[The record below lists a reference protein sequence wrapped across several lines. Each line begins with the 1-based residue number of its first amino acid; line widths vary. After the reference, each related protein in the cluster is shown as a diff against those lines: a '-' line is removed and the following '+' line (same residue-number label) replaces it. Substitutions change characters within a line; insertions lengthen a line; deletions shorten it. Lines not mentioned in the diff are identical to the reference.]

1 MFISIFSDVIM
12 NKKAI
17 YSIVI
22 VIIVIVAGLGIYFE
36 VYHPAKA
43 SKQSIIFAAAV
54 SSGEEYTFDQNMV
67 NTFNSEHS
75 NVSVTFE
82 SLNNF
87 YPTLGTE
94 FATNSAPGVFYMEN
108 SALPEFA
115 SEGYLQN
122 LKPILT
128 ANTSYNLSGFAPS
141 ILKTFSYKSGLYAAP
156 KDWSPLAVFF
166 NKAIFSAEHVPY
178 PGNGTWNWT
187 TMKQTLEMLKANESM
202 ASSSLG
208 IKDVTPMVIG
218 PQVARALA
226 FMHEAGGDWINAKGN
241 GAVNN
246 TTAFKEGFSYW
257 YDLYS
262 SGLAKLN
269 SNFSAGWNG
278 GDFAAGNIA
287 MIVSG
292 TWTVPVL
299 NASGAYFVG
308 KMSDVGYYYMPA
320 GPTGIHATMMFNV
333 GLGVNSAL
341 VGTQKWIAD
350 QFVEFFT
357 GPVGEKQWVSEGLAL
372 PSRTA
377 ILDSSWYS
385 SHFPIQSFV
394 GKQFPYAYGWNY
406 NTTNFEA
413 TELDVHNVYASLFAG
428 SLSLNKA
435 LTEMLDVTN
444 ASLAGTSTL

>member
-1 MFISIFSDVIM
+1 M
-12 NKKAI
+12 NKKLI
-17 YSIVI
+17 YATVI
-22 VIIVIVAGLGIYFE
+22 AVIVIVAGLGIYFE
-36 VYHPAKA
+36 VHPSKAK
-43 SKQSIIFAAAV
+43 KPSIVFAAAV
-54 SSGEEYTFDQNMV
+54 SSGEEYTFDQEMV
-67 NTFNSEHS
+67 NTFNSEHP
-75 NVSVTFE
+75 NVSVQFE
-82 SLNNF
+82 SLNDF
-87 YPTLGTE
+87 YSTLGTE

-115 SEGYLQN
+115 AEGYLQN
-122 LKPILT
+122 LTPILSS
-128 ANTSYNLSGFAPS
+128 NTSYNLSGFAPS
-141 ILKTFSYKSGLYAAP
+141 ILNTFVYKGGIYATP
-156 KDWSPLAVFF
+156 KDWSPLGVFY
-166 NKAIFSAEHVPY
+166 NKAIFNAEHVQY
-178 PGNGTWNWT
+178 PGNGTWNWS
-187 TMKQTLEMLKANESM
+187 TMLHTLEMLKANESD
-202 ASSSLG
+202 ASSLG
-208 IKDVTPMVIG
+208 ISHITPMVIG

-226 FMHEAGGDWINAKGN
+226 FMHEAGGQWINQQGD

-246 TTAFKEGFSYW
+246 TSSFDKGFSYW
-257 YDLYS
+257 YNLYS
-262 SGLAKLN
+262 SGLAELN

-299 NASGAYFVG
+299 NASGAYFDG
-308 KMSDVGYYYMPA
+308 KMSDVGYYYMPT
-320 GPTGIHATMMFNV
+320 GPTGINATMMFNV

-357 GPVGEKQWVSEGLAL
+357 GPSGEREWVSKGLAL

-385 SHFPIQSFV
+385 SNFPIQSFL

-428 SLSLNKA
+428 KISLNTA
-435 LTEMLDVTN
+435 LSEMLEVTN
-444 ASLAGTSTL
+444 ASLSGTSTL

>member
-1 MFISIFSDVIM
+1 M

-17 YSIVI
+17 YSLAV

-36 VYHPAKA
+36 ATHLAK
-43 SKQSIIFAAAV
+43 KGKTSIVFAAAV
-54 SSGEEYTFDQNMV
+54 SSGEEYTFDQSMV
-67 NTFNSEHS
+67 SAFNSQHS
-75 NVSVTFE
+75 NVSVKFE

-94 FATNSAPGVFYMEN
+94 FSTNSAPGVFYMEN

-115 SEGYLQN
+115 SQGYLQN
-122 LKPILT
+122 LKPVLSG
-128 ANTSYNLSGFAPS
+128 NSSYNLSGFAPT

-156 KDWSPLAVFF
+156 KDWSPLEVFY
-166 NKAIFSAEHVPY
+166 NKAIFNAENVKY

-187 TMKQTLEMLKANESM
+187 TMKQTLQMLKANESQ
-202 ASSSLG
+202 ASSLG
-208 IKDVTPMVIG
+208 IKHITPMVMG

-226 FMHEAGGDWINAKGN
+226 FMHEAGGDWINEKGN

-246 TTAFKEGFSYW
+246 TTAFRQGFSYW
-257 YDLYS
+257 YNLYS
-262 SGLAKLN
+262 SGLASLN
-269 SNFSAGWNG
+269 SNYSAGWNG
-278 GDFAAGNIA
+278 GDFAAGNVG

-299 NASGAYFVG
+299 NASGAYFAG
-308 KMSDVGYYYMPA
+308 NMSKVGYYYMPS

-333 GLGVNSAL
+333 GLGVNSGL
-341 VGTQKWIAD
+341 VGSQKWIAD
-350 QFVEFFT
+350 QFVQFFT
-357 GPVGEKQWVSEGLAL
+357 GPKGEKQWVSKGLAL

-377 ILDSSWYS
+377 ILESSWYS

-413 TELDVHNVYASLFAG
+413 TELDVHNVYASLFSG
-428 SLSLNKA
+428 SISLHKS

>member
-1 MFISIFSDVIM
+1 
-12 NKKAI
+12 
-17 YSIVI
+17 
-22 VIIVIVAGLGIYFE
+22 
-36 VYHPAKA
+36 
-43 SKQSIIFAAAV
+43 
-54 SSGEEYTFDQNMV
+54 
-67 NTFNSEHS
+67 
-75 NVSVTFE
+75 
-82 SLNNF
+82 
-87 YPTLGTE
+87 
-94 FATNSAPGVFYMEN
+94 
-108 SALPEFA
+108 
-115 SEGYLQN
+115 
-122 LKPILT
+122 
-128 ANTSYNLSGFAPS
+128 
-141 ILKTFSYKSGLYAAP
+141 
-156 KDWSPLAVFF
+156 
-166 NKAIFSAEHVPY
+166 
-178 PGNGTWNWT
+178 
-187 TMKQTLEMLKANESM
+187 
-202 ASSSLG
+202 
-208 IKDVTPMVIG
+208 
-218 PQVARALA
+218 
-226 FMHEAGGDWINAKGN
+226 
-241 GAVNN
+241 
-246 TTAFKEGFSYW
+246 
-257 YDLYS
+257 
-262 SGLAKLN
+262 
-269 SNFSAGWNG
+269 
-278 GDFAAGNIA
+278 

-428 SLSLNKA
+428 TLSLNKG